1 MHLHEVQGN
10 DHRGGG
16 QGEKRAIIT
25 LQEKPLIN
33 KNPNSTSI
41 PAKLAITHKSRR
53 EEDMASENAT
63 GLQQCAHLSAMSFLQ
78 TNNAKFPAQR
88 MQLKYFSIP
97 QNWVNTE

>member
-1 MHLHEVQGN
+1 
-10 DHRGGG
+10 
-16 QGEKRAIIT
+16 
-25 LQEKPLIN
+25 
-33 KNPNSTSI
+33 
-41 PAKLAITHKSRR
+41 
-53 EEDMASENAT
+53 MASENAT